1 MDMRKKSFFIENGTG
16 YVFPVPRKLAWI
28 VIALSL
34 SGCTPTL
41 AVIGLQSATGKGEE
55 YNQVFKVPMK
65 KAEALAKRV
74 LKARQ
79 LEVKDTNKEKN
90 RIEIYASNLGAK
102 ISVTLE
108 PIGPSTKITVWSKMY
123 RFVSDDNTSKDI
135 LTDIGNKVEAYR
147 KSKTASLR

>member
-1 MDMRKKSFFIENGTG
+1 MDMRNMSLFIENMTRYGS
-16 YVFPVPRKLAWI
+16 PWARKLIWILMAW
-28 VIALSL
+28 SL
-34 SGCTPTL
+34 TGCTTTL

-55 YNQVFKVPMK
+55 YNQVFKVPLK
-65 KAEALAKRV
+65 KAEVLAKRV
-74 LKARQ
+74 LKARK

-123 RFVSDDNTSKDI
+123 RFVSDDSTSKDI
-135 LTDIGNKVEAYR
+135 LTDIGKKVKAYR